1 MPTNHTFHLIRHFQ
15 SSFKL
20 RHYPFGSV
28 LDREAVRVQRARRVH

>member
-20 RHYPFGSV
+20 RHYPFADV
-28 LDREAVRVQRARRVH
+28 VDNKVR

>member
-20 RHYPFGSV
+20 RHYQNLTP
-28 LDREAVRVQRARRVH
+28 LDET